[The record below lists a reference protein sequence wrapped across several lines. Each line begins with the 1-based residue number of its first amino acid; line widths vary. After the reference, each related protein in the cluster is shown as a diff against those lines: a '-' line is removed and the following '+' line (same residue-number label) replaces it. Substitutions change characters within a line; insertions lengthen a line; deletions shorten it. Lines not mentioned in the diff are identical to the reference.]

1 MQTQFQQFKD
11 QFPELTTALK
21 FYTEDCETVTFI
33 DMDSNRVEFSRSVT
47 SSCGCCSEYEQFDD
61 DLDHFI
67 DHLSESDF
75 QELVTELK
83 SK

>member
-1 MQTQFQQFKD
+1 MTQFQQFQS
-11 QFPELTTALK
+11 QFLELTTALN

-33 DMDSNRVEFSRSVT
+33 DTDSNRVEFNRSVT

-67 DHLSESDF
+67 EHLSESDF
-75 QELVTELK
+75 QELLTELSTK
-83 SK
+83 